1 MVESFTCRE
10 FTGNAPGTLNLNI
23 GLDFEEQTKTRLCA
37 VTVCSDLKNINII
50 YWTTEANLLT
60 FKLK

>member
-1 MVESFTCRE
+1 MYKFYRKCPR
-10 FTGNAPGTLNLNI
+10 TLNLNI
-23 GLDFEEQTKTRLCA
+23 GHDLEEQTRTKMCA
-37 VTVCSDLKNINII
+37 VTVCSELKNINII

>member
-1 MVESFTCRE
+1 MVESFTCRN
-10 FTGNAPGTLNLNI
+10 FTGKCPRTLNLNI
-23 GLDFEEQTKTRLCA
+23 GLDFEEQTRTKLCA

-50 YWTTEANLLT
+50 YWTTEADLLT

>member
-1 MVESFTCRE
+1 M
-10 FTGNAPGTLNLNI
+10 TLNLNI
-23 GLDFEEQTKTRLCA
+23 GLDFEEQTRTNLCA
-37 VTVCSDLKNINII
+37 VTVCSNLKNINII

>member
-1 MVESFTCRE
+1 MVEVIHVEILQEMPR
-10 FTGNAPGTLNLNI
+10 TLNMNI
-23 GLDFEEQTKTRLCA
+23 GLDFEEQTRTKLFA
-37 VTVCSDLKNINII
+37 VTVCKDLKKINII